1 MNVLVTIS
9 NMILPTVILLI
20 VAIGL
25 GRRKDVYA
33 LFIKGA
39 EDGFMTVIKIM
50 PTLIGL
56 MMAVGILRASGFF
69 DLLSVIITP
78 VVKVLALPAEVV
90 PFLLIK
96 MFSSSAATG
105 LALDLFKNYGTDSY
119 IGTLV
124 SLAMSS
130 TETVFYTMSVYF
142 MVVKIRKTRYTL
154 TGALVA
160 TVSGIAASVVLALWM
175 CG

>member
-1 MNVLVTIS
+1 MSTLVTIS
-9 NMILPTVILLI
+9 NIILPLVILLI
-20 VAIGL
+20 IAIGL
-25 GRRKDVYA
+25 GRKLDIYT

-39 EDGFMTVIKIM
+39 EDGFQTVIKIM

-56 MMAVGILRASGFF
+56 MVAVGVLRASGFF
-69 DLLSVIITP
+69 DFISGLITP
-78 VVKVLALPAEVV
+78 VVSFLALPAEVV
-90 PFLLIK
+90 PFILVK

-142 MVVKIRKTRYTL
+142 MAVKIKKTRYTL
-154 TGALVA
+154 TGALIA
-160 TVSGIAASVVLALWM
+160 TVSGVAASVVLALWM

>member
-1 MNVLVTIS
+1 MNTLVTIS
-9 NMILPTVILLI
+9 NIILPMVILLI
-20 VAIGL
+20 VAAGL
-25 GRRKDVYA
+25 GRRKDVYE
-33 LFIKGA
+33 LFINGA
-39 EDGFMTVIKIM
+39 EEGFKTVIKIM

-56 MMAVGILRASGFF
+56 IVAVGVLRASGFF
-69 DLLSVIITP
+69 DFLSLMIAPAI
-78 VVKVLALPAEVV
+78 KFLALPAEVV
-90 PFLLIK
+90 PFLLMK

-105 LALDLFKNYGTDSY
+105 MALDLFKAYGTDSY

-154 TGALVA
+154 AGAIVA
-160 TVSGIAASVVLALWM
+160 TVSGVTASVLLALWM

>member
-1 MNVLVTIS
+1 MSVLITIS
-9 NMILPTVILLI
+9 NMILPLVILMI

-25 GRRKDVYA
+25 GRKADVYA

-39 EDGFMTVIKIM
+39 EDGFKTVIKIM

-56 MMAVGILRASGFF
+56 MVAVGILRASGFLELLAKLISPVA
-69 DLLSVIITP
+69 DL
-78 VVKVLALPAEVV
+78 LALPGEVV

-105 LALDLFKNYGTDSY
+105 LALDLFKTYGTDSY

-142 MVVKIRKTRYTL
+142 MMVKVTKTRYTL
-154 TGALVA
+154 TGALLA
-160 TVSGIAASVVLALWM
+160 TISGIAASVVLALWM

>member
-1 MNVLVTIS
+1 MSTLITIS
-9 NMILPTVILLI
+9 NMILPIVILLI

-25 GRRKDVYA
+25 GRKLDVYA

-39 EDGFMTVIKIM
+39 EDGFQTVIKIM

-56 MMAVGILRASGFF
+56 MVAVGILRASGFF
-69 DLLSVIITP
+69 DFLSWVLTP
-78 VVKVLALPAEVV
+78 VVKFLALPAEVV
-90 PFLLIK
+90 PFILIK

-105 LALDLFKNYGTDSY
+105 LALDLFKTYGTDSY

-142 MVVKIRKTRYTL
+142 MVVKITKTRYTL
-154 TGALVA
+154 AGALIA
-160 TVSGIAASVVLALWM
+160 TASGVAASVVLALWM

>member
-1 MNVLVTIS
+1 MSTLVMIS
-9 NMILPTVILLI
+9 NMILPVVILLI
-20 VAIGL
+20 VTIGL
-25 GRRKDVYA
+25 GRKLDVYA

-39 EDGFMTVIKIM
+39 QDGFQTVIKIM

-56 MMAVGILRASGFF
+56 MVAVGVLRASGFF
-69 DLLSVIITP
+69 DFLSWILTP
-78 VVKVLALPAEVV
+78 VVKYLALPAEVV
-90 PFLLIK
+90 PFILIK

-105 LALDLFKNYGTDSY
+105 LALDLFKTYGTDSY

-124 SLAMSS
+124 SLSMSS

-142 MVVKIRKTRYTL
+142 MVVKITKTRYTL
-154 TGALVA
+154 TGALIA
-160 TVSGIAASVVLALWM
+160 TASGVAASVAIALWM

>member
-1 MNVLVTIS
+1 MSTLVAIS
-9 NMILPTVILLI
+9 NMILPIVIFLI
-20 VAIGL
+20 VAIGI
-25 GRRKDVYA
+25 GRKKDVYG

-39 EDGFMTVIKIM
+39 EDGFQTVIKIM

-56 MMAVGILRASGFF
+56 MVAVGVLRASGFF
-69 DLLSVIITP
+69 DFLSFMITP
-78 VVKVLALPAEVV
+78 AVKFLALPAEVV

-105 LALDLFKNYGTDSY
+105 LALDLFKTYGTDSY
-119 IGTLV
+119 VGTLV

-142 MVVKIRKTRYTL
+142 MTVKITKTRYTL
-154 TGALVA
+154 AGAIIA
-160 TVSGIAASVVLALWM
+160 TLSGIVASVVLALWM

>member
-1 MNVLVTIS
+1 MSTLVTIS
-9 NMILPTVILLI
+9 NMILPIVIFLI
-20 VAIGL
+20 VAIGI
-25 GRRKDVYA
+25 GRKKDVYG

-39 EDGFMTVIKIM
+39 EDGFQTVIKIM

-56 MMAVGILRASGFF
+56 MVAVGVLRASGFF
-69 DLLSVIITP
+69 DFLSFMITP
-78 VVKVLALPAEVV
+78 VVKFLALPAEVV

-105 LALDLFKNYGTDSY
+105 LALDLFKTYGTDSY
-119 IGTLV
+119 VGTLV
-124 SLAMSS
+124 SLAMSY

-142 MVVKIRKTRYTL
+142 MTVKITKTRYTL
-154 TGALVA
+154 AGALIA
-160 TVSGIAASVVLALWM
+160 TLSGIVASVVLALWM

>member
-1 MNVLVTIS
+1 MNTLVTIS
-9 NMILPTVILLI
+9 NIILPMVILLI
-20 VAIGL
+20 VAAGL
-25 GRRKDVYA
+25 GRRKDVYE
-33 LFIKGA
+33 LFINGA
-39 EDGFMTVIKIM
+39 EEGFKTVIKIM

-56 MMAVGILRASGFF
+56 MVAVGVLRASGFF
-69 DLLSVIITP
+69 DFLSLMIAPAI
-78 VVKVLALPAEVV
+78 KFLALPAEVV
-90 PFLLIK
+90 PFLLMK

-105 LALDLFKNYGTDSY
+105 MALDLFKAYGTDSY

-124 SLAMSS
+124 SLSMSS

-154 TGALVA
+154 AGAIVA
-160 TVSGIAASVVLALWM
+160 TVSGVTASVLLALWM

>member
-9 NMILPTVILLI
+9 NMILPAVILLI

-69 DLLSVIITP
+69 DLLSIIITP

>member
-1 MNVLVTIS
+1 MSTLVTIS
-9 NMILPTVILLI
+9 NMILPIVILLI

-25 GRRKDVYA
+25 GRKLDVYA

-39 EDGFMTVIKIM
+39 EDGFQTVIKIM

-56 MMAVGILRASGFF
+56 MVAVGVLRASGFF
-69 DLLSVIITP
+69 DFLSWILSP
-78 VVKVLALPAEVV
+78 VVTFLALPAEVV

-105 LALDLFKNYGTDSY
+105 LALDLFKTYGTDSY

-142 MVVKIRKTRYTL
+142 MTAKVTKTRYTL
-154 TGALVA
+154 TGALIA
-160 TVSGIAASVVLALWM
+160 TVSGVAASVVLALWM

>member
-1 MNVLVTIS
+1 MSTLVMIS
-9 NMILPTVILLI
+9 NMILPVVILLI

-25 GRRKDVYA
+25 GRKLDVYA
-33 LFIKGA
+33 LFIRGA
-39 EDGFMTVIKIM
+39 EDGFQTVIKIM

-56 MMAVGILRASGFF
+56 MVAVGVLRASGFF
-69 DLLSVIITP
+69 DFVSWILTP
-78 VVKVLALPAEVV
+78 VVKYLALPAEVV
-90 PFLLIK
+90 PFILIK

-105 LALDLFKNYGTDSY
+105 LALDLFKTYGTDSY

-124 SLAMSS
+124 SLSMSS

-142 MVVKIRKTRYTL
+142 MVVKITKTRYTL
-154 TGALVA
+154 TGALIA
-160 TVSGIAASVVLALWM
+160 TVSGVAASVAIALWM

>member
-1 MNVLVTIS
+1 
-9 NMILPTVILLI
+9 MILPAVILLV

-69 DLLSVIITP
+69 DLLSIIITP

-154 TGALVA
+154 MGALIA

>member
-1 MNVLVTIS
+1 MNALVTIS
-9 NMILPTVILLI
+9 NMILPIVILLI
-20 VAIGL
+20 IAIGL
-25 GRRKDVYA
+25 GRRKDVYG

-39 EDGFMTVIKIM
+39 EDGFQTVIKIM

-56 MMAVGILRASGFF
+56 MVAVGVLRASGFF
-69 DLLSVIITP
+69 DFVTILITP
-78 VVKVLALPAEVV
+78 IVKFLMLPAEVV

-105 LALDLFKNYGTDSY
+105 LALDLFKTYGTDSY

-142 MVVKIRKTRYTL
+142 MVVKITKTRYTL
-154 TGALVA
+154 GGALLA
-160 TVSGIAASVVLALWM
+160 TVSGVAASVALALWI
-175 CG
+175 CK

>member
-1 MNVLVTIS
+1 MSTLVTIS
-9 NMILPTVILLI
+9 NIILPLVILLI

-25 GRRKDVYA
+25 GRKLDIYT

-39 EDGFMTVIKIM
+39 EDGFQTVIKIM

-56 MMAVGILRASGFF
+56 MVAVGVLRASGFF
-69 DLLSVIITP
+69 DFLSGLITP
-78 VVKVLALPAEVV
+78 VVSFLALPAEVV
-90 PFLLIK
+90 PFILVK

-142 MVVKIRKTRYTL
+142 MAVKIKKTRYTL
-154 TGALVA
+154 TGALLA
-160 TVSGIAASVVLALWM
+160 TVSGVAASVVLALWM

>member
-9 NMILPTVILLI
+9 NTILPIVILLI

-25 GRRKDVYA
+25 WRKKDVYV

-39 EDGFMTVIKIM
+39 EDGFQTVINIM

-56 MMAVGILRASGFF
+56 MVAVGVLRASGFF
-69 DLLSVIITP
+69 DFLSLLITP
-78 VVKVLALPAEVV
+78 VVKILALPAEVV

-105 LALDLFKNYGTDSY
+105 LALDLFKTYGTDSY

-142 MVVKIRKTRYTL
+142 MVVKIKKTRYTL
-154 TGALVA
+154 AGALLA
-160 TVSGIAASVVLALWM
+160 TISGVVASVVLALWM

>member
-9 NMILPTVILLI
+9 NMILPTVILLV

-69 DLLSVIITP
+69 DLLSIIITP

-154 TGALVA
+154 AGALVA
-160 TVSGIAASVVLALWM
+160 TVSGIVASVVLALWM

>member
-1 MNVLVTIS
+1 MSTLVMIS
-9 NMILPTVILLI
+9 NMILPVVILLI

-25 GRRKDVYA
+25 GRKLDVYA
-33 LFIKGA
+33 LFIRGA
-39 EDGFMTVIKIM
+39 EDGFQTVIKIM

-56 MMAVGILRASGFF
+56 MVAVGVLRASGFF
-69 DLLSVIITP
+69 DFLSWILTP
-78 VVKVLALPAEVV
+78 VVKYLALPAEVV
-90 PFLLIK
+90 PFILIK

-105 LALDLFKNYGTDSY
+105 LALDLFKTYGTDSY

-124 SLAMSS
+124 SLSMSS

-142 MVVKIRKTRYTL
+142 MVVKITKTRYTL
-154 TGALVA
+154 TGALIA
-160 TVSGIAASVVLALWM
+160 TVSGVAASVAIALWM

>member
-9 NMILPTVILLI
+9 NMILPAVILLV

-69 DLLSVIITP
+69 DLLSIIITP

-154 TGALVA
+154 MGALIA

>member
-1 MNVLVTIS
+1 MSTLVMIS
-9 NMILPTVILLI
+9 NMILPVVILLI

-25 GRRKDVYA
+25 GRKLDVYA

-39 EDGFMTVIKIM
+39 EDGFQTVIKIM

-56 MMAVGILRASGFF
+56 MVAVGVLRASGFF
-69 DLLSVIITP
+69 DFLSWILTP
-78 VVKVLALPAEVV
+78 VVKYLALPAEVV
-90 PFLLIK
+90 PFILIK

-105 LALDLFKNYGTDSY
+105 LALDLFKTYGTDSY

-124 SLAMSS
+124 SLSMSS

-142 MVVKIRKTRYTL
+142 MVVKITKTRYTL
-154 TGALVA
+154 TGALIA
-160 TVSGIAASVVLALWM
+160 TVSGVAASVAIALWM

>member
-9 NMILPTVILLI
+9 NMILPAVILLV

>member
-1 MNVLVTIS
+1 MSTLVMIS
-9 NMILPTVILLI
+9 NMILPVVILLI
-20 VAIGL
+20 VTIGL
-25 GRRKDVYA
+25 GRKLDVYA

-39 EDGFMTVIKIM
+39 ENGFQTVIKIM

-56 MMAVGILRASGFF
+56 MVAVGVLRASGFF
-69 DLLSVIITP
+69 DFLSWILTP
-78 VVKVLALPAEVV
+78 VVKYLALPAEVV
-90 PFLLIK
+90 PFILIK

-105 LALDLFKNYGTDSY
+105 LALDLFKTYGTDSY

-124 SLAMSS
+124 SLSMSS

-142 MVVKIRKTRYTL
+142 MVVKITKTRYTL
-154 TGALVA
+154 TGALIA
-160 TVSGIAASVVLALWM
+160 TASGVAASVAIALWM

>member
-1 MNVLVTIS
+1 MNTLVMIS
-9 NMILPTVILLI
+9 NMILPVVILII

-25 GRRKDVYA
+25 GRKKDVYG

-39 EDGFMTVIKIM
+39 EDGFQTVIKIM

-56 MMAVGILRASGFF
+56 MVAVGVLRASGFF
-69 DLLSVIITP
+69 DFLAMILAP
-78 VVKVLALPAEVV
+78 VVKVFALPAEVV

-105 LALDLFKNYGTDSY
+105 LALDLFKTYGTDSY

-142 MVVKIRKTRYTL
+142 MVVKITKTRYTL
-154 TGALVA
+154 AGALLA
-160 TVSGIAASVVLALWM
+160 TVSGVAASVVLALWM

>member
-1 MNVLVTIS
+1 MSTLVTIS
-9 NMILPTVILLI
+9 NMILPIVIFLI
-20 VAIGL
+20 VAIGI
-25 GRRKDVYA
+25 GRKKDVYG

-39 EDGFMTVIKIM
+39 EDGFQTVIKIM

-56 MMAVGILRASGFF
+56 MVAVGVLRASGFF
-69 DLLSVIITP
+69 DFLSFMITP
-78 VVKVLALPAEVV
+78 AVKFLAFPAEVV

-105 LALDLFKNYGTDSY
+105 LALDLFKTYGTDSY
-119 IGTLV
+119 VGTLV

-142 MVVKIRKTRYTL
+142 MTVKITKTRYTL
-154 TGALVA
+154 AGALIA
-160 TVSGIAASVVLALWM
+160 TLSGIVASVVLALWM

>member
-9 NMILPTVILLI
+9 NMILPIVILLI

-25 GRRKDVYA
+25 GRKKDVYA

-39 EDGFMTVIKIM
+39 EDGFETVIKIM

-56 MMAVGILRASGFF
+56 MIAVGVLRASGFF
-69 DLLSVIITP
+69 DFLSLILTP
-78 VVKVLALPAEVV
+78 LVKFLALPAEVV

-105 LALDLFKNYGTDSY
+105 LALDLFKTYGTDSY
-119 IGTLV
+119 IGILV

-130 TETVFYTMSVYF
+130 TETVFYTLSVYF

-154 TGALVA
+154 CGALIA
-160 TVSGIAASVVLALWM
+160 TISGIAASVVIALWM
-175 CG
+175 CK

>member
-1 MNVLVTIS
+1 MNTLITIS
-9 NMILPTVILLI
+9 NMILPIVILMI
-20 VAIGL
+20 VSIGL
-25 GRRKDVYA
+25 WRKLDVYA
-33 LFIKGA
+33 LFVKGA
-39 EDGFMTVIKIM
+39 EDGFQTVIKIM

-56 MMAVGILRASGFF
+56 MVAVGVLRASGFF
-69 DLLSVIITP
+69 DFLSWILTP
-78 VVKVLALPAEVV
+78 VVKFLALPAEVI
-90 PFLLIK
+90 PFILIK

-105 LALDLFKNYGTDSY
+105 LALDLFKTYGTDSY

-142 MVVKIRKTRYTL
+142 MVVKITKTRYTL
-154 TGALVA
+154 TGALLA
-160 TVSGIAASVVLALWM
+160 TVSGVAASVVLALWM

>member
-1 MNVLVTIS
+1 MNVVITIS
-9 NMILPTVILLI
+9 NLILPLVILVI

-25 GRRKDVYA
+25 GRKLDVYG

-39 EDGFMTVIKIM
+39 EEGFKTVIRIM

-56 MMAVGILRASGFF
+56 MMAVGILRASGFLDF
-69 DLLSVIITP
+69 
-78 VVKVLALPAEVV
+78 LAGLISPLAKILCLPGEVV

-105 LALDLFKNYGTDSY
+105 LALDLFKTYGTDSY
-119 IGTLV
+119 IGTLI

-142 MVVKIRKTRYTL
+142 MVVKITKTRYTL
-154 TGALVA
+154 GGALLA
-160 TVSGIAASVVLALWM
+160 TVSGVAASVVLALWM
-175 CG
+175 CK

>member
-1 MNVLVTIS
+1 MSMLITVS
-9 NMILPTVILLI
+9 NMILPIVILLI

-25 GRRKDVYA
+25 GRRLDIYA

-39 EDGFMTVIKIM
+39 EDGFQTVIKIM

-56 MMAVGILRASGFF
+56 MIAVGVLRASGFF
-69 DLLSVIITP
+69 DFLSKIIAP
-78 VVKVLALPAEVV
+78 IVKFFALPTEVV
-90 PFLLIK
+90 PFVLIK

-105 LALDLFKNYGTDSY
+105 LALDLFKTYGTDSY

-124 SLAMSS
+124 SLTMSS

-142 MVVKIRKTRYTL
+142 MAVKVTKTRYTL
-154 TGALVA
+154 AGALLA
-160 TVSGIAASVVLALWM
+160 TVSGVVASVVLALWM

>member
-9 NMILPTVILLI
+9 NMILPIVILLI

-25 GRRKDVYA
+25 GRKKDVYA

-39 EDGFMTVIKIM
+39 EDGFKTVIKIM

-56 MMAVGILRASGFF
+56 MIAVGMLRASGFF
-69 DLLSVIITP
+69 DFLSLILTP
-78 VVKVLALPAEVV
+78 VVKFLALPVEVV

-105 LALDLFKNYGTDSY
+105 LALDLFKTYGTDSY

-142 MVVKIRKTRYTL
+142 MMVKIRKTRYTL
-154 TGALVA
+154 FGALIA
-160 TVSGIAASVVLALWM
+160 TISGIAASVVIALWM
-175 CG
+175 CK